1 MIVVCP
7 KCKASF
13 LVPATTFKNGG
24 CTVRCAKCKWVWH
37 QRQSGQHKPVSPPP
51 TPAQQKEPPTAKQTK
66 VDKTPTIVI
75 IEEAPPK
82 LRFTKERLLNLM
94 GVALTICGAFV
105 LFILS
110 VIYVAHGP
118 IVRTWPAA
126 QSFYSSMGW
135 VKAISS
141 DQLTL
146 SRITSQRRYMD
157 GAMHLVING
166 VIISKAEK
174 VQVIPDINIDAVAPD
189 GQIIQSW
196 LIKPPKATLEPDE
209 AVPFTSSIVS
219 PERTV
224 IEVNLNFVE
233 LSHDKK

>member
-1 MIVVCP
+1 
-7 KCKASF
+7 
-13 LVPATTFKNGG
+13 
-24 CTVRCAKCKWVWH
+24 
-37 QRQSGQHKPVSPPP
+37 
-51 TPAQQKEPPTAKQTK
+51 
-66 VDKTPTIVI
+66 
-75 IEEAPPK
+75 
-82 LRFTKERLLNLM
+82 M